1 MGGSGSTLGLAF
13 EITADPEHA
22 GAALEQFEQSL
33 KSSLAAATGHLGV
46 FQGAWDTLSSHFV
59 ITAADLE
66 HVGHVIMEGALS
78 AAHFGEEMVR
88 ASQRTGMTVEQL
100 SALKFAAEQTGTT
113 FEGVQKSL
121 GLFSRN
127 VADLSGKANPATKEL
142 ERMGIATRDAHGHI
156 LPLHDLL
163 LQVAERFSKEADGA
177 TKSAEAMALFG
188 RGGRELIPLLDKG
201 AAGIKELEERA
212 RELGVTMSDGDAR
225 AAANLGEEVKALDAE
240 LEGIKRRLSME
251 LVPAFSL
258 IAETLLGNKEAWI
271 VWGKGVE
278 VVVFQA
284 GKVAAEFGEKLA
296 SLPLIGDKGAAKQFL
311 EVIREANAEILEAQ
325 TEGLAAEQAMR
336 AELNKV
342 GAAATDDTP
351 GAAAAATAKAAKGEA
366 HEAKE
371 AARALAEWGKEQ
383 HAVFGT
389 GRIMQQQVAI
399 EAMAHGW
406 DNAAI
411 SVKLYDDEQARFI
424 QELPLAQSHLENMV
438 QELPLVQSLL
448 KNMAAELAPPTG
460 IGYGGYAVSIAAHA
474 AKVAVDG
481 LMASMDSAGGKSSAF
496 SNKMFQAANA
506 MAAMAKQAQ
515 DAADKGETVD
525 PAQQIASMVQI
536 AAAAILTYKERSI
549 LEAVYYA
556 AKSAAAFASGDYW
569 AGAEYALAS
578 GLFAEAAGTASK
590 AASATGGAS
599 SATGGNQSIYTGA
612 PGGGGGEK
620 GAGGGSKGSTIIWQQ
635 TGPIG
640 NCPTCMANFARTLA
654 GVQNALVGSGQLKIV
669 ATTAITKG
677 PTQT

>member
-1 MGGSGSTLGLAF
+1 MDDIGLAF
-13 EITADPEHA
+13 TITADPSSAE
-22 GAALEQFEQSL
+22 AALDAFGGRARSASDSVNQSFGGINKTML
-33 KSSLAAATGHLGV
+33 SNRESVRLLSEEMGIHLPRAVSGAVAEMLPAISSIGPVLLGAFAVMEIPKLVKGISDLVDSWEGFGKAEKKAMADAIRDTASLAKEVKSVENELDLFGKSMAEKAAMQAKWAGE
-46 FQGAWDTLSSHFV
+46 D
-59 ITAADLE
+59 ADR
-66 HVGHVIMEGALS
+66 AL
-78 AAHFGEEMVR
+78 
-88 ASQRTGMTVEQL
+88 QDL
-100 SALKFAAEQTGTT
+100 LKAES
-113 FEGVQKSL
+113 K
-121 GLFSRN
+121 
-127 VADLSGKANPATKEL
+127 VADLNAK
-142 ERMGIATRDAHGHI
+142 
-156 LPLHDLL
+156 
-163 LQVAERFSKEADGA
+163 VKEAKRGA
-177 TKSAEAMALFG
+177 GVFAAGAGGEYAKAIEAATAEVNAAREAWKLADEKAFLEQKKSAE
-188 RGGRELIPLLDKG
+188 
-201 AAGIKELEERA
+201 
-212 RELGVTMSDGDAR
+212 
-225 AAANLGEEVKALDAE
+225 
-240 LEGIKRRLSME
+240 
-251 LVPAFSL
+251 
-258 IAETLLGNKEAWI
+258 
-271 VWGKGVE
+271 
-278 VVVFQA
+278 
-284 GKVAAEFGEKLA
+284 
-296 SLPLIGDKGAAKQFL
+296 
-311 EVIREANAEILEAQ
+311 
-325 TEGLAAEQAMR
+325 
-336 AELNKV
+336 
-342 GAAATDDTP
+342 
-351 GAAAAATAKAAKGEA
+351 AAAAATVKAAKDEA
-366 HEAKE
+366 HAAKE
-371 AARALAEWGKEQ
+371 AALSFAEWAKQQ

-525 PAQQIASMVQI
+525 PAQQIAGMVQI

>member
-1 MGGSGSTLGLAF
+1 MGFGATLGLAF

-22 GAALEQFEQSL
+22 VAALEQFEQSL

-188 RGGRELIPLLDKG
+188 RSGRELIPLLDKG

-525 PAQQIASMVQI
+525 PAQQIAGMVQI

>member
-1 MGGSGSTLGLAF
+1 
-13 EITADPEHA
+13 
-22 GAALEQFEQSL
+22 
-33 KSSLAAATGHLGV
+33 
-46 FQGAWDTLSSHFV
+46 
-59 ITAADLE
+59 
-66 HVGHVIMEGALS
+66 
-78 AAHFGEEMVR
+78 
-88 ASQRTGMTVEQL
+88 
-100 SALKFAAEQTGTT
+100 
-113 FEGVQKSL
+113 
-121 GLFSRN
+121 
-127 VADLSGKANPATKEL
+127 
-142 ERMGIATRDAHGHI
+142 
-156 LPLHDLL
+156 
-163 LQVAERFSKEADGA
+163 
-177 TKSAEAMALFG
+177 
-188 RGGRELIPLLDKG
+188 
-201 AAGIKELEERA
+201 
-212 RELGVTMSDGDAR
+212 
-225 AAANLGEEVKALDAE
+225 
-240 LEGIKRRLSME
+240 
-251 LVPAFSL
+251 
-258 IAETLLGNKEAWI
+258 
-271 VWGKGVE
+271 
-278 VVVFQA
+278 
-284 GKVAAEFGEKLA
+284 
-296 SLPLIGDKGAAKQFL
+296 
-311 EVIREANAEILEAQ
+311 
-325 TEGLAAEQAMR
+325 MR

-525 PAQQIASMVQI
+525 PAQQIAGMVQI

>member
-1 MGGSGSTLGLAF
+1 MGFGATLGLAF

-22 GAALEQFEQSL
+22 VAALEQFEQSL

-78 AAHFGEEMVR
+78 AAHFGEEMVH
-88 ASQRTGMTVEQL
+88 ASQRTGLTVEQL
-100 SALKFAAEQTGTT
+100 SALKFAAEQSGTT

-188 RGGRELIPLLDKG
+188 RSGRELIPLLDKG

-271 VWGKGVE
+271 VWGKSVE

-351 GAAAAATAKAAKGEA
+351 GAAAGGGKEKGEKEYRTPLKDFISYGPTLQQLGIVVGSTEGAFA
-366 HEAKE
+366 HFGSTVWDGVSS
-371 AARALAEWGKEQ
+371 LNIWMGK
-383 HAVFGT
+383 
-389 GRIMQQQVAI
+389 M
-399 EAMAHGW
+399 
-406 DNAAI
+406 
-411 SVKLYDDEQARFI
+411 
-424 QELPLAQSHLENMV
+424 ENME
-438 QELPLVQSLL
+438 QELPLVQSHL
-448 KNMAAELAPPTG
+448 KNMAAALAPPTG
-460 IGYGGYAVSIAAHA
+460 SGYGGYAVGTTSGGVVSIAAHA

-525 PAQQIASMVQI
+525 PAQQIAGMVQI

>member
-1 MGGSGSTLGLAF
+1 
-13 EITADPEHA
+13 
-22 GAALEQFEQSL
+22 
-33 KSSLAAATGHLGV
+33 V

-100 SALKFAAEQTGTT
+100 SALKFAAEQSGTT

-188 RGGRELIPLLDKG
+188 RSGRELIPLLDKG

-525 PAQQIASMVQI
+525 PAQQIAGMVQI

>member
-33 KSSLAAATGHLGV
+33 KSSLDAATGHLGV

-66 HVGHVIMEGALS
+66 HVGHVIMETALS
-78 AAHFGEEMVR
+78 AAHFGEEMVH
-88 ASQRTGMTVEQL
+88 ASQRTGLTVEQL
-100 SALKFAAEQTGTT
+100 SALKFAAEQSGTT

-188 RGGRELIPLLDKG
+188 RSGRELIPLLDKG

-525 PAQQIASMVQI
+525 PAQQIAGMVQI